1 MDIRGFYPINGESKM
16 NSTIYAS
23 IFIVIVAVAIGVYG
37 VVETTKPQNQQLI
50 VSTTTS
56 LYETGL
62 LDILKTEFESQY
74 ANINVSFIS
83 QGTGLAI
90 QTAMRG
96 DADMIIVHDSI
107 RELAFLEDGYGVN
120 RKAVAYNFF
129 VIVGP
134 DSDPAEIVGLSPIEA
149 LTKLKQKGEEDTI
162 QWVSRGD
169 DSGTHSKEKRLWTA
183 AGFDVEQLR
192 EMSWYLEA
200 GSGMTAA
207 LKLTDEKANAYTL
220 CDMGSYLNNYANG
233 NIELEVAVEEGKDT
247 LNVYSAIAN
256 NPEKTD
262 IVTATFDASMQF
274 IEFLISDNCQTILA
288 EFGNEDFG
296 RPLFNPYVSLLED
309 DANSDMVQWIQELA
323 YFDGTECPEQYRYNA
338 DSLYPFG

>member
-1 MDIRGFYPINGESKM
+1 MSSK
-16 NSTIYAS
+16 IYAS
-23 IFIVIVAVAIGVYG
+23 ILIIIVSATIGVYSII
-37 VVETTKPQNQQLI
+37 ELTKPQNQQLI
-50 VSTTTS
+50 VSTTSS

-120 RKAVAYNFF
+120 RKVVAYNFF

-134 DSDPAEIVGLSPIEA
+134 ASDPAEILGLSPVEA
-149 LTKLKQKGEEDTI
+149 LTQLKQTGEEDTI

-192 EMSWYLEA
+192 EMSWYLHA
-200 GSGMTAA
+200 SSGRIWA
-207 LKLTDEKANAYTL
+207 LKLTD
-220 CDMGSYLNNYANG
+220 
-233 NIELEVAVEEGKDT
+233 
-247 LNVYSAIAN
+247 
-256 NPEKTD
+256 
-262 IVTATFDASMQF
+262 
-274 IEFLISDNCQTILA
+274 
-288 EFGNEDFG
+288 
-296 RPLFNPYVSLLED
+296 
-309 DANSDMVQWIQELA
+309 
-323 YFDGTECPEQYRYNA
+323 
-338 DSLYPFG
+338 